1 MNLRGYF
8 EKHLV
13 TVDLSPTF
21 STTTLPSLSILS
33 LKPCVNYCPTQPR
46 SSGFKAST
54 CVTDT
59 HHLILTSQSPTPTAL
74 PTLLGP
80 FILSFNNPQYGPNP
94 FDCIGPHSLIM
105 RYFAKHKL
113 ISIFFLSPSRQ
124 YLSIAPPVSSSPPPQ
139 QHTGERELIS
149 QTKFIHFV
157 NFFHTLSPPTAK
169 CSKSEFYSLSISLF
183 VCLFVCVYVY
193 MWVYF
198 YVFFIIFGKLFLGLL

>member
-33 LKPCVNYCPTQPR
+33 LKPCVNYCLTQPR

-54 CVTDT
+54 SVNDT

-80 FILSFNNPQYGPNP
+80 FILSFNNPHYGPNP
-94 FDCIGPHSLIM
+94 FDCIGPHSLVM
-105 RYFAKHKL
+105 RYFANTNL
-113 ISIFFLSPSRQ
+113 YQYFFSL
-124 YLSIAPPVSSSPPPQ
+124 PPVSTSPLLPQ
-139 QHTGERELIS
+139 SVPLHYHNNIQERER
-149 QTKFIHFV
+149 
-157 NFFHTLSPPTAK
+157 
-169 CSKSEFYSLSISLF
+169 
-183 VCLFVCVYVY
+183 
-193 MWVYF
+193 
-198 YVFFIIFGKLFLGLL
+198 